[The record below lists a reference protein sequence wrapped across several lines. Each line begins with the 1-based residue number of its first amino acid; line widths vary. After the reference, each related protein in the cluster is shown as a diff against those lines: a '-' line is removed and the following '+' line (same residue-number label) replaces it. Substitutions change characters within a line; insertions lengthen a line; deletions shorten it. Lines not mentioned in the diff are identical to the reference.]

1 MQAAAAKEPAQ
12 STIARAQTL
21 ITAQSRDVTTALAL
35 AAELQRH
42 FEYDLA
48 RRLLLTASDSK
59 DMIRPG
65 HINDPAL
72 AEQLTLA
79 LSLCTYKDHQL
90 PPDDRFY
97 LALELLDLLGLRSPA
112 CRNPEVL
119 GQGGAIYKRKWE
131 SEGEVENL
139 LIALDFYQAGWE
151 RNPGDDLGYCG
162 INAAFIHDILAERAR
177 MLTLRAGYDSGGQQR
192 HRAAADSLRL
202 QILEKLP
209 PLLNTQQPCYW
220 HLATLGEAAWGLRQ
234 WSVSANWFKAA
245 RACDPQE
252 WQLETSVKQLI
263 AIAQY
268 QEIQLNVPHADESNG
283 PWQVLQALAGPQIEP
298 LLSANRGK
306 IGLALSGGGFR
317 AALYHLGVLARLAEV
332 DALRGVEVI
341 STVSG
346 GSIVGAQY
354 YLALQQ
360 LLESRPD
367 GAITRADYVKLVSDL
382 IPPFVAAVQKNLRV
396 RAFTNLVDN
405 FRMFGAAFTR
415 SNRIGELY
423 DDYLFKQFPIPGQAQ
438 PGDAGRRSMD
448 KLKIQP
454 AAMPADFHPKFSNW
468 RRSSKVP
475 ILLINTTSL
484 NSGHNWHFTASWM
497 GEPPGLIGEQ
507 IDMNQRYRRL
517 YYREAPTDA
526 LRQFPLAYAVAAS
539 AGVPALFNP
548 IPIKDLYP
556 DRKVQLVDGGV
567 HDNQGVA
574 GLLDEACSII
584 LCSDASGQMDDQI
597 KPATNMLGVFFRS
610 DGILQDRLREAQ
622 LKDLSMRVKSRSLQG
637 LFYIHLKQDLQQPP
651 LTWTGGVAPTP
662 VQLPSATSYGVDR
675 EIQQKL
681 SEIRTDLDSFTDVE
695 AYTLMA
701 SGYLTTAHQL
711 EVLDKEFKR
720 LNPGQNWSGFD
731 IQAPR
736 ADQSVNT
743 TRWPFIAMFEVMRRP
758 PVGAADPQRDDLGV
772 QLGVS
777 RELFGKVWRLDKRL
791 SYGGAVAGLLALC
804 ALGYQVKRHWGDSWS
819 FELGV
824 AQVVMALVGV
834 AALITMPMLK
844 YLRFRKAAS
853 SVMIK
858 ALLATLGAAASHLH
872 LLVFDPMFLRRG
884 KLERLLSLKKKSAAG
899 PSSSASMNGSED
911 VEAAGA
917 LK

>member
-1 MQAAAAKEPAQ
+1 MQPAPPKEQAESAK
-12 STIARAQTL
+12 ARVQTL
-21 ITAQSRDVTTALAL
+21 ITANSRDIPTALAL

-48 RRLLLTASDSK
+48 RRLLLSASGST
-59 DMIRPG
+59 DMVRPG
-65 HINDPAL
+65 RIDDAEL
-72 AEQLTLA
+72 KEQLTLA

-97 LALELLDLLGLRSPA
+97 LALELLDSLGLRTAA

-151 RNPGDDLGYCG
+151 RNPGADLGYCG

-177 MLTLRAGYDSGGQQR
+177 ILTLRAGYDSGGQQR

-202 QILEKLP
+202 QVLEKLP
-209 PLLNTQQPCYW
+209 PLLDRQSPCYW

-234 WSVSANWFKAA
+234 WSASADWFKAA
-245 RACDPQE
+245 LECDPQE
-252 WQLETSVKQLI
+252 WQLQATVKQLI

-268 QEIQLNVPHADESNG
+268 QEIPLNVPQAIDRND
-283 PWQVLQALAGPQIEP
+283 PRRVLQTLAGPQIEP

-360 LLESRPD
+360 LLERRVD
-367 GAITRADYVKLVSDL
+367 GDITRADYVKLISDL
-382 IPPFVAAVQKNLRV
+382 IPPFLASVQKNLRV

-405 FRMFGAAFTR
+405 FRMFGDAFSR

-423 DDYLFKQFPIPGQAQ
+423 DDYLFQQFPIPGQAQ
-438 PGDAGRRSMD
+438 PGDTARRSMD
-448 KLKIQP
+448 TLKIKP
-454 AAMPADFHPKFSNW
+454 AAAPADFHPKFSNW

-475 ILLINTTSL
+475 ILLVNTTSL

-517 YYREAPTDA
+517 YYHEAPTDA
-526 LRQFPLAYAVAAS
+526 LRRFPLAYAVAAS

-548 IPIKDLYP
+548 IPITDLYA

-622 LKDLSMRVKSRSLQG
+622 LKDLSMRVKSRALQG

-651 LTWTGGVAPTP
+651 LTWKTGVAPTP
-662 VQLPSATSYGVDR
+662 VQLPTATSYGVDR

-711 EVLDKEFKR
+711 EVLDNEFKR
-720 LNPGQNWSGFD
+720 LHPGQNWSGFD

-736 ADQSVNT
+736 ADQSANT
-743 TRWPFIAMFEVMRRP
+743 TSWPFIAMFDVMRRP
-758 PVGAADPQRDDLGV
+758 PVGAADPQRHDLGL

-777 RELFGKVWRLDKRL
+777 RELFGKIWRLDQRL
-791 SYGGAVAGLLALC
+791 SYGGAAVAAVALLMLARW
-804 ALGYQVKRHWGDSWS
+804 VWRHWGDGWS
-819 FELGV
+819 FHFGV
-824 AQVVMALVGV
+824 AQVIMAVVGAGVVMGV
-834 AALITMPMLK
+834 PVLK

-853 SVMIK
+853 SWMIK
-858 ALLATLGAAASHLH
+858 LMLATLGAAASHLH
-872 LLVFDPMFLRRG
+872 LLVFDRLFLKRG
-884 KLERLLSLKKKSAAG
+884 KLERLQGLNKRPA
-899 PSSSASMNGSED
+899 SSPSASASINGSED